1 MSQQNLSQRRAPG
14 GNVEFFSGH
23 RFLPLLLVLFVGSG
37 YSALVYEI
45 VWFQLLQL
53 VIGSSA
59 VSLGVLLGTYMGGMC
74 LGSVALPRI
83 ISARYHPLRVY
94 ALLELGIGIIGIAVL
109 FGIPYVDR
117 LYAANVGHG
126 LAGVWLRGLVCAVC
140 LLPPTLLMG
149 ATLPAIARWV
159 ETTPQGVSWLGL
171 FYGGNIAGAVFG
183 CLLAG
188 FYLLRVHD
196 MAAATYAAA
205 TVNGA
210 VALMG
215 LALARL
221 TPHRVPAPAPGDAS
235 SFNPAQDR
243 RGGGPTGEPAQ
254 ARTVPAPA
262 PRLPAGRQEWGWP
275 VYVAIALSGTSAL
288 GAEVVWTRL
297 LSLLLGGT
305 VYTFSIIL
313 AVFLAGLGIGSSVG
327 SFLSRVVA
335 RPRIALGCCQMFLT
349 AAIAWTAYVVAKSLP
364 YWPIDPSLSSSPW
377 FNFQLDLT
385 RCAWAVLPAAL
396 LWGASFPLALAAAC
410 PPYVWRVNRRGGDPG
425 RLVGG
430 VYAANTV
437 GAIVGS
443 IGFSMLVVP
452 WLGTQQAQRLMIGL
466 SAVAAFLMFLPL
478 VRPLWANPGV
488 LECRI
493 SNREYRSS
501 KFLIR
506 YSLFVPVMG
515 LVALLAWSVS
525 PTPWGLIAYGR
536 FMATYGGR
544 LAPGITEE
552 KDVPSE
558 GGKPDIFCTYMGEG
572 MNGSAV
578 VTMSKAGVRCFHSAG
593 KVQAS
598 SEPQDMRLQ
607 RMLGHISA
615 LLHPKPCSV
624 LVVGCGAGVTA
635 GTFLLHP
642 SIERIIIC
650 EIEPLVPK
658 FVAPKFKTENY
669 NVVDDPRVEVVYDDA
684 RHYIRTTRRKF
695 DIITSDPI
703 DPWVKGCAALYTQDY
718 YKMISEHLNPG
729 GVVTLWIPLY
739 EGNSDTVKSV
749 IATFFR
755 VFPNGLIWSNDI
767 KGEGYDAVLFGQVP
781 AQARDDGRDTMD
793 ERRCTS
799 EERRATSDGRRTTG
813 DERRATKI
821 DLDELQRRLDA
832 PSMRKVAQSLGEVG
846 FASAIDLLATYAGQA
861 PDLQEW
867 LRDAQINTDRNLRL
881 QYLAGM
887 WLNSY
892 LGRQILAEIIQYYR
906 FPEELFIAS
915 DQSKEALRQALEG
928 LQSRQ

>member
-14 GNVEFFSGH
+14 GNFEFFSGH
-23 RFLPLLLVLFVGSG
+23 RFLPLLLVLFVASG

-83 ISARYHPLRVY
+83 ISVRQHPLRVY

-109 FGIPYVDR
+109 FGIPYIDR

-210 VALMG
+210 VALTG
-215 LALARL
+215 LGLARL
-221 TPHRVPAPAPGDAS
+221 TPHRAPAPASPDS
-235 SFNPAQDR
+235 PAIR
-243 RGGGPTGEPAQ
+243 LAGKSRGGGPTGEPAQ
-254 ARTVPAPA
+254 ARTVPASA
-262 PRLPAGRQEWGWP
+262 PRLPAGRQERGWP
-275 VYVAIALSGTSAL
+275 VHVAIALSGTSAL

-313 AVFLAGLGIGSSVG
+313 AVFLVGLGIGSSLG
-327 SFLSRVVA
+327 AFLSRVVA

-349 AAIAWTAYVVAKSLP
+349 AAIAWTAYMIAKSLP
-364 YWPIDPSLSSSPW
+364 YWPIDPSLSTSPW
-377 FNFQLDLT
+377 FNFQLDLM
-385 RCAWAVLPAAL
+385 RCTWAVLPAAI

-430 VYAANTV
+430 VYAANTA

-478 VRPLWANPGV
+478 VRPLWAGNPAINCGANRLTPPSLWRGWIGGSGHKPALRMAGAVSVVASMGV
-488 LECRI
+488 A
-493 SNREYRSS
+493 
-501 KFLIR
+501 
-506 YSLFVPVMG
+506 
-515 LVALLAWSVS
+515 ALLAWSVS

-552 KDVPSE
+552 KDIPS
-558 GGKPDIFCTYMGEG
+558 GGGRPDIFCTYMGEG

-615 LLHPKPCSV
+615 LLHPKPRSV

-635 GTFLLHP
+635 GTFALHP

-767 KGEGYDAVLFGQVP
+767 KGEGYDAVLFGQVV
-781 AQARDDGRDTMD
+781 ARASSPWNQGQDGP
-793 ERRCTS
+793 
-799 EERRATSDGRRTTG
+799 
-813 DERRATKI
+813 ATKI
-821 DLDELQRRLDA
+821 EVDELQRRLDA

-867 LRDAQINTDRNLRL
+867 LWDAQINTDRNLRL

-915 DQSKEALRQALEG
+915 DQTKEALREALEG
-928 LQSRQ
+928 LQSSQ

>member
-1 MSQQNLSQRRAPG
+1 MSQQNLSQPTSLRT
-14 GNVEFFSGH
+14 SH

-83 ISARYHPLRVY
+83 ISVRQHPLRVY

-109 FGIPYVDR
+109 FGIPYIDR

-215 LALARL
+215 LGLARL
-221 TPHRVPAPAPGDAS
+221 TPHRAPAPASPDAS
-235 SFNPAQDR
+235 

-254 ARTVPAPA
+254 ARTVPAPP
-262 PRLPAGRQEWGWP
+262 PRLPVGRQERGWS

-313 AVFLAGLGIGSSVG
+313 AVFLVGLGIGSSVG

-349 AAIAWTAYVVAKSLP
+349 AAIAWTAYMVAKSLP
-364 YWPIDPSLSSSPW
+364 YWPIDPSLSTSPW
-377 FNFQLDLT
+377 FNFQLDLM
-385 RCAWAVLPAAL
+385 RCTWAVLPAAL
-396 LWGASFPLALAAAC
+396 LWGASFPLALAAVAS
-410 PPYVWRVNRRGGDPG
+410 RGGDPG

-430 VYAANTV
+430 VYAANTA

-443 IGFSMLVVP
+443 VGFSMLVVP

-478 VRPLWANPGV
+478 VRPLWASSPAGSRHKPVLRLAGAVSVAASIGV
-488 LECRI
+488 A
-493 SNREYRSS
+493 
-501 KFLIR
+501 
-506 YSLFVPVMG
+506 
-515 LVALLAWSVS
+515 ALLAWSVS

-544 LAPGITEE
+544 LVPGITEE
-552 KDVPSE
+552 KDVPS
-558 GGKPDIFCTYMGEG
+558 GGGRPDIFCTYMGEG
-572 MNGSAV
+572 MSGSAV
-578 VTMSKAGVRCFHSAG
+578 VTMSKTGVRCFHSAG

-598 SEPQDMRLQ
+598 SDPQDMRLQ

-615 LLHPKPCSV
+615 LLHPKPRSV

-669 NVVDDPRVEVVYDDA
+669 DVVNDPRVEVVYDDA
-684 RHYIRTTRRKF
+684 RHYIRTTKRKF

-718 YKMISEHLNPG
+718 YKMCKEHLNPE
-729 GVVTLWIPLY
+729 GVVTLWVPLY

-781 AQARDDGRDTMD
+781 AQAGL
-793 ERRCTS
+793 
-799 EERRATSDGRRTTG
+799 
-813 DERRATKI
+813 ATKI
-821 DLDELQRRLDA
+821 EVDELQRRLDRA
-832 PSMRKVAQSLGEVG
+832 DHESVAQSLGEVG

-867 LRDAQINTDRNLRL
+867 LWDAQINTDRNLRL

-887 WLNSY
+887 SLNSY
-892 LGRQILAEIIQYYR
+892 LSRQILAEIIQYYR

-928 LQSRQ
+928 LQFYTPAAYEQ

>member
-1 MSQQNLSQRRAPG
+1 VTIESCNLP
-14 GNVEFFSGH
+14 VERTQ

-74 LGSVALPRI
+74 LGSIGLPRI
-83 ISARYHPLRVY
+83 ISPKRHPLRVY
-94 ALLELGIGIIGIAVL
+94 SLLELGIGIIGVAVL
-109 FGIPYVDR
+109 FGMPYIDR
-117 LYAANVGHG
+117 LYTANVGHG
-126 LAGVWLRGLVCAVC
+126 FAGVWLRGLVCAVC
-140 LLPPTLLMG
+140 LLPPTILMG
-149 ATLPAIARWV
+149 ATLPAVARWV
-159 ETTPQGVSWLGL
+159 ETTPKGVSWLGL
-171 FYGGNIAGAVFG
+171 FYGGNIAGGVFG

-196 MAAATYAAA
+196 VAVATYAAA
-205 TVNGA
+205 AVNGA

-215 LALARL
+215 LGLARL
-221 TPHRVPAPAPGDAS
+221 TPHRAPAPVSPRTCA
-235 SFNPAQDR
+235 
-243 RGGGPTGEPAQ
+243 EPKACPQ
-254 ARTVPAPA
+254 S
-262 PRLPAGRQEWGWP
+262 AGCLTAVAGLIVWP
-275 VYVAIALSGTSAL
+275 VYVVIALSGMSAL

-313 AVFLAGLGIGSSVG
+313 AVFLVGLGIGSGIG
-327 SFLSRVVA
+327 SLLSRVVA
-335 RPRIALGCCQMFLT
+335 LPAPASPDASRGGGPRIALGCCQMILT
-349 AAIAWTAYVVAKSLP
+349 AAIAWTAYMVAKSLP
-364 YWPIDPSLSSSPW
+364 YWPIDPSLSTSPW

-385 RCAWAVLPAAL
+385 RCAWAVLPAAI
-396 LWGASFPLALAAAC
+396 LWGASFPLALAAVAS
-410 PPYVWRVNRRGGDPG
+410 RGGDPG

-437 GAIVGS
+437 GAIIGS
-443 IGFSMLVVP
+443 IGFSMLVIP

-466 SAVAAFLMFLPL
+466 SAVAAFLMFSGSGHLFCH
-478 VRPLWANPGV
+478 REHSPGDS
-488 LECRI
+488 LR
-493 SNREYRSS
+493 RELRG
-501 KFLIR
+501 I
-506 YSLFVPVMG
+506 SLFFYLCELCVLCG
-515 LVALLAWSVS
+515 FLTLVALLAWSVP

-536 FMATYGGR
+536 FVATYGGR

-552 KDVPSE
+552 KDIPS
-558 GGKPDIFCTYMGEG
+558 GSGKPDIFCTYMGEG
-572 MNGSAV
+572 LNGSAV

-598 SEPQDMRLQ
+598 NEPQDMRLQ

-615 LLHPKPCSV
+615 LLHPKPRSV

-635 GTFLLHP
+635 GTFILHP
-642 SIERIIIC
+642 SIKHIIIC

-658 FVAPKFKTENY
+658 FVAPKFKKENY
-669 NVVDDPRVEVVYDDA
+669 DVVNDSRVEVIYDDA

-718 YKMISEHLNPG
+718 YKMCKEHLNPG

-749 IATFFR
+749 IATFFS

-767 KGEGYDAVLFGQVP
+767 KGEGYDAVLFGQAP
-781 AQARDDGRDTMD
+781 AQAAMPTQ
-793 ERRCTS
+793 
-799 EERRATSDGRRTTG
+799 
-813 DERRATKI
+813 I
-821 DLDELQRRLDA
+821 NVDELQRRL
-832 PSMRKVAQSLGEVG
+832 SRCIGNESVAQSLAEVG
-846 FASAIDLLATYAGQA
+846 FDSAIDLLATYAGQA

-881 QYLAGM
+881 QYTAGM
-887 WLNSY
+887 WLNCY
-892 LGRQILAEIIQYYR
+892 LGREILAEIIQYYR

-915 DQSKEALRQALEG
+915 DQSKEALRRALEG
-928 LQSRQ
+928 LQSSQ